1 MTKTLDIPERAELA
15 PPADVVDTSMGGL
28 IALAIREK
36 SAIDVIERLTAL
48 KERADAAEA
57 KRLYTVAI
65 SGFQSECPTIFKKR
79 VVKTRDGAPMYAFAS
94 YDDIKKVTRPLETKW
109 GITVEFSFDL
119 QDDPKAPAGKLCGT
133 CKVRVGSHHE
143 DKTLTI
149 PVPKGVNTNLA
160 QDGGQAVTYLK
171 RYLYCAALDIV
182 VTDEDNDADIDA
194 RLTEEQ
200 VQTVEKLIHD
210 SKSSL
215 TRFLDWAKV
224 VTVRDLKANDYAR
237 VIDMLNRKMA
247 NARGAK

>member
-1 MTKTLDIPERAELA
+1 MTKTLDLPERAELA
-15 PPADVVDTSMGGL
+15 PPADL
-28 IALAIREK
+28 NPRQLCALAVQ
-36 SAIDVIERLTAL
+36 SGAGMDVLERLTSLA
-48 KERADAAEA
+48 ERWDAAEA
-57 KRLYTVAI
+57 KKKYTEAI

-79 VVKTRDGAPMYAFAS
+79 VVKTRDGQPMYAFAS

-194 RLTEEQ
+194 RLTDEQ

-210 SKSSL
+210 SRSSL
-215 TRFLDWAKV
+215 SRFLDWAKV
-224 VTVRDLKANDYAR
+224 TTVRDIKANDYSR